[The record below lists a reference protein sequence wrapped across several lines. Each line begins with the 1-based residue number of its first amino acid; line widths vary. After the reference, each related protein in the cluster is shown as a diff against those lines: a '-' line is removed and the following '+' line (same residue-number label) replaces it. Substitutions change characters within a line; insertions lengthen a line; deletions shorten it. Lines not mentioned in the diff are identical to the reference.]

1 MRVAVTGTPG
11 TGKTTATE
19 LLDAELEVV
28 HLNEMIVQEGLVKG
42 PDPDLDTLVADM
54 QAVEDRVRELNDVV
68 IESHLAHHFAADRV
82 IVLRCHPE
90 ALTRRLRERGAGEAK
105 IQENVDSEALDLI
118 LAEAVE
124 RHGEDR
130 VYEIDTTDREPEDV
144 AAEIDAVIAGQRDP
158 RVGTVSFVDHL

>member
-54 QAVEDRVRELNDVV
+54 RAVEDRVRELNDVV

-90 ALTRRLRERGAGEAK
+90 VLTRRLRERGAGEAK

>member
-19 LLDAELEVV
+19 LLDADLEVV

-54 QAVEDRVRELNDVV
+54 RAVEDRVRELNDVI

-90 ALTRRLRERGAGEAK
+90 VLTRRLRERGAGEAK

-118 LAEAVE
+118 LVEAVE